1 MNTKNNGVEDAPK
14 VAESSQK
21 LLTIQDVKK
30 MVDRDLQVVTAFLQA
45 IQDPDVAN
53 AVSTFLHGKY
63 MNARHREEL
72 DKQVVLDIEAGAK
85 ARKG

>member
-14 VAESSQK
+14 VAESSK
-21 LLTIQDVKK
+21 KILTIQDVKK
-30 MVDRDLQVVTAFLQA
+30 MVDRDLQVVSAFLQA

-63 MNARHREEL
+63 LNARHREEL
-72 DKQVVLDIEAGAK
+72 DKQGVMDVEAGRN